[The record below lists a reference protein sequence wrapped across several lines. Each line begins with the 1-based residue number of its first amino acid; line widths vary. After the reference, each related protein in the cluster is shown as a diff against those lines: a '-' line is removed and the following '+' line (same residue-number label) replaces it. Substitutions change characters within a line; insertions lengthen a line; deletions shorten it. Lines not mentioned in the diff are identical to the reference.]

1 MMEDDYKKLR
11 ELDRLLEDA
20 GRALPETP
28 QALVQRVLADAEAL
42 QPRTR
47 PAPERPGFLEWVR
60 ECSGRWAAVGGLVTA
75 STIGFWIGINPPD
88 ALESVTVFPQL
99 DTTGLG
105 FGEAAELS
113 GFGWELEDS

>member
-1 MMEDDYKKLR
+1 MKDNDKKLP

-20 GRALPETP
+20 GRARPEAP
-28 QALVQRVLADAEAL
+28 QALVRRVLADAEAL
-42 QPRTR
+42 QARNR

-60 ECSGRWAAVGGLVTA
+60 ERSGRWAAVGGLVTA
-75 STIGFWIGINPPD
+75 STVGFWIGISPPD
-88 ALESVTVFPQL
+88 ALEGVTLLPQL

-105 FGEAAELS
+105 LGEAAELS